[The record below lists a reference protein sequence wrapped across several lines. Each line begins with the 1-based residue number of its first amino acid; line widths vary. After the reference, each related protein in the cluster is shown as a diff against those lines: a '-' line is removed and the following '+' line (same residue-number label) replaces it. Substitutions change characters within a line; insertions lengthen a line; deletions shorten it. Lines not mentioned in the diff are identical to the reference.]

1 MSGGGLVLFVEELGG
16 IVPWADAEEA
26 GGDEGVLLGGVG
38 GWAGD
43 EFIAGELFADELVEW
58 FVG

>member
-26 GGDEGVLLGGVG
+26 GGDEGVLLGWVG
-38 GWAGD
+38 GRAGD
-43 EFIAGELFADELVEW
+43 EFIAGELFADEQVVGLV
-58 FVG
+58 G